1 MTQHFNQP
9 RRFSLPFNVTRLAK
23 WLLVGT
29 VFLYL
34 YVPIVVLV
42 VNGFNAHKYGTQ
54 WRGFTL
60 KWFEKLWQNDNL
72 MDAAAHSLIV
82 AMSAASL
89 ATVLGALGAIAL
101 YRYDFRGKRFM
112 GGLVFVEMMT
122 PDIVLAIAFLLI
134 FMALGISL
142 GFWSLLLAHTSFCLP
157 FTLIT
162 VYSRLNNFDHAV
174 LDAARDLG
182 ASEWTAMRKI
192 LIPMSAPALM
202 AGWLLSFTLSLDDVI
217 VSSFVSGPGYEI
229 LPIRVF
235 SLIKVGVSPE
245 VNVLA
250 TLMLVLS
257 LTLVLLSQWLLK
269 RK

>member
-1 MTQHFNQP
+1 MT
-9 RRFSLPFNVTRLAK
+9 RRFNPLRLLQ
-23 WLLVGT
+23 WLLVGG

-42 VNGFNAHKYGTQ
+42 ANGFNEHKYGTE

-72 MDAAAHSLIV
+72 MSAAGHSLV
-82 AMSAASL
+82 VAASASTL
-89 ATVLGALGAIAL
+89 ATILGALGAIAL
-101 YRYDFRGKRFM
+101 YRYDFRGKKFM
-112 GGLVFVEMMT
+112 GGLTFVEMMS

-142 GFWSLLLAHTSFCLP
+142 GFWSLLLAHTTFCLP

-162 VYSRLNNFDHAV
+162 VFSRLSNFDNSV

-192 LIPMSAPALM
+192 LLPMSAPALI

-217 VSSFVSGPGYEI
+217 ISSFVSGPGYEI

-235 SLIKVGVSPE
+235 SLVKIGVSPE

-250 TLMLVLS
+250 TLMLVMS
-257 LTLVLLSQWLLK
+257 LTLILLSQWISK

>member
-1 MTQHFNQP
+1 MT
-9 RRFSLPFNVTRLAK
+9 RRSSLPFNMTRFAR
-23 WLLVGT
+23 WLLVGS

-34 YVPIVVLV
+34 YVPIAVLV
-42 VNGFNAHKYGTQ
+42 ANGFNEHKYGTE

-60 KWFEKLWQNDNL
+60 KWFEKLWQNTNL
-72 MDAAAHSLIV
+72 MDAAAHSLVV
-82 AMSAASL
+82 AVSAATL
-89 ATVLGALGAIAL
+89 ATLLGALGAIAM
-101 YRYDFRGKRFM
+101 YRYDFRGKKFM
-112 GGLVFVEMMT
+112 SGLVFVEMMS

-142 GFWSLLLAHTSFCLP
+142 GFWSLLLAHTTFCLP
-157 FTLIT
+157 FTIIT
-162 VYSRLNNFDHAV
+162 VFSRLNNFDNAV

-182 ASEWTAMRKI
+182 ASEWTAVRKI
-192 LIPMSAPALM
+192 LLPMSAPALI

-217 VSSFVSGPGYEI
+217 ISSFVSGPGYEI

-235 SLIKVGVSPE
+235 SLVKIGVSPE

-250 TLMLVLS
+250 TLMLALS
-257 LTLVLLSQWLLK
+257 LTLVLLSQWILK

>member
-1 MTQHFNQP
+1 MT
-9 RRFSLPFNVTRLAK
+9 RRFSLPFNMTRFAK
-23 WLLVGT
+23 WLLVGS

-34 YVPIVVLV
+34 YVPIAVLV
-42 VNGFNAHKYGTQ
+42 ANGFNEHKYGTE

-60 KWFEKLWQNDNL
+60 KWFEKLWHNTNL
-72 MDAAAHSLIV
+72 MDAAGHSLVV
-82 AMSAASL
+82 AVSAATL
-89 ATVLGALGAIAL
+89 ATLLGALGAIAM
-101 YRYDFRGKRFM
+101 YRYDFRDKKFM
-112 GGLVFVEMMT
+112 GGLVFVEMMS

-142 GFWSLLLAHTSFCLP
+142 GFWSLLLAHTTFCLP
-157 FTLIT
+157 FTIIT
-162 VYSRLNNFDHAV
+162 VFSRLNNFDNSV

-182 ASEWTAMRKI
+182 ASEWTAVRKI
-192 LIPMSAPALM
+192 LLPMSAPALI

-217 VSSFVSGPGYEI
+217 ISSFVSGPGYEI

-235 SLIKVGVSPE
+235 SLVKIGVSPE

-257 LTLVLLSQWLLK
+257 LTLVLLSQWILK

>member
-1 MTQHFNQP
+1 MT
-9 RRFSLPFNVTRLAK
+9 RFAR
-23 WLLVGT
+23 WLLVGS

-34 YVPIVVLV
+34 YVPIAVLV
-42 VNGFNAHKYGTQ
+42 ANGFNEHKYGTE

-60 KWFEKLWQNDNL
+60 KWFEKLWQNTNL
-72 MDAAAHSLIV
+72 MDAAAHSLVV
-82 AMSAASL
+82 AVSAATL
-89 ATVLGALGAIAL
+89 ATLLGALGAIAM
-101 YRYDFRGKRFM
+101 YRYDFRGKKFM
-112 GGLVFVEMMT
+112 SGLVFVEMMS

-142 GFWSLLLAHTSFCLP
+142 GFWSLLLAHTTFCLP
-157 FTLIT
+157 FTIIT
-162 VYSRLNNFDHAV
+162 VFSRLNNFDNAV

-182 ASEWTAMRKI
+182 ASEWTAVRKI
-192 LIPMSAPALM
+192 LLPMSAPALI

-217 VSSFVSGPGYEI
+217 ISSFVSGPGYEI

-235 SLIKVGVSPE
+235 SLVKIGVSPE

-250 TLMLVLS
+250 TLMLALS
-257 LTLVLLSQWLLK
+257 LTLVLLSQWILK

>member
-1 MTQHFNQP
+1 MT
-9 RRFSLPFNVTRLAK
+9 RRSSLPFNMTRFAR
-23 WLLVGT
+23 WLLVGS

-34 YVPIVVLV
+34 YVPIAVLV
-42 VNGFNAHKYGTQ
+42 ANGFNEHKYGTE

-60 KWFEKLWQNDNL
+60 KWFEKLWQNTNL
-72 MDAAAHSLIV
+72 MDAAAHSLVV
-82 AMSAASL
+82 AVSAATL
-89 ATVLGALGAIAL
+89 ATLLGALGAIAM
-101 YRYDFRGKRFM
+101 YRYDFRGKKFM
-112 GGLVFVEMMT
+112 SGLVFVEMMS

-142 GFWSLLLAHTSFCLP
+142 GFWSLLLAHTTFCLP
-157 FTLIT
+157 FTIIT
-162 VYSRLNNFDHAV
+162 VFSRLNNFDNAV

-182 ASEWTAMRKI
+182 ASEWTAVRKI
-192 LIPMSAPALM
+192 LLPMSAPALI

-217 VSSFVSGPGYEI
+217 ISSFVSGPGYEI

-235 SLIKVGVSPE
+235 SLVKIGVSPE

-257 LTLVLLSQWLLK
+257 LTLVLLSQWILK

>member
-1 MTQHFNQP
+1 MT
-9 RRFSLPFNVTRLAK
+9 RFAK
-23 WLLVGT
+23 WLLVGS
-29 VFLYL
+29 VFFYL
-34 YVPIVVLV
+34 YAPIAVLV
-42 VNGFNAHKYGTQ
+42 ANGFNQNKYGTE

-60 KWFEKLWQNDNL
+60 KWFEKLWQNTNL
-72 MDAAAHSLIV
+72 MDAAGHSLVV
-82 AMSAASL
+82 AVSSATL
-89 ATVLGALGAIAL
+89 ATLLGALGAIAM
-101 YRYDFRGKRFM
+101 YRYDFRGKKFM
-112 GGLVFVEMMT
+112 GGLVFVEMMS

-142 GFWSLLLAHTSFCLP
+142 GFWSLLLAHTTFCLP

-162 VYSRLNNFDHAV
+162 VFSRLNNFDNSV

-182 ASEWTAMRKI
+182 ASEWTAVRKI
-192 LIPMSAPALM
+192 LLPMSAPALI

-217 VSSFVSGPGYEI
+217 ISSFVSGPGYEI

-235 SLIKVGVSPE
+235 SLVKIGVSPE

-257 LTLVLLSQWLLK
+257 LTLVLLSQWILK